1 MHTVRSTLTTTTNPL
16 VLVVLV
22 WALLWGFGATQVA
35 LPTGPAA
42 PPEGSA
48 TSALADV
55 DAQALWQASW
65 SEQFPGCVARALWP
79 QDERPVALLTRGPD
93 GEVARVAP
101 RASRSGQVVGV
112 CR

>member
-1 MHTVRSTLTTTTNPL
+1 MHTVRSTLTATTNPL

-22 WALLWGFGATQVA
+22 WALLWGFGAGQVA
-35 LPTGPAA
+35 LPTGPATM
-42 PPEGSA
+42 PEGSA
-48 TSALADV
+48 TSTLADV
-55 DAQALWQASW
+55 DAEALWQASW

-79 QDERPVALLTRGPD
+79 QDERPVAMLTRGPD

-101 RASRSGQVVGV
+101 TAAPSGEVVGV